1 MERAIAHFK
10 RSHPTRIH
18 LLQVIVV
25 DKDLNEIRVL
35 EEHFPEARV
44 IICHFHVI
52 KYLKEKRS
60 KPEYGKISGED
71 ASHIDA
77 AIHKMVYAQTETQY
91 KDAHDSLK
99 GICDRTG
106 MNGFYDYFQKNWDS
120 SQDRWVSYLRAKL
133 PHFKNHTNNRLESFF
148 GKLKDSVDG
157 SMSMAMCVK
166 AIVAYDKRKQ
176 NEYEYRLS
184 RIGRFVNSN
193 YDEELTNVLRF
204 TTHYVAQQIEP
215 QYARAMSKYSTY
227 KYQED
232 PDVDGTILVSGI
244 FSEHRLQVTD
254 WKCDCE
260 FSVSMI
266 LPCRHAIAYRK
277 HIGVSGPLI
286 PWSCIDERS
295 VSNIENEDEF
305 DEMLNFVLTQW
316 RNVRQRKRGDCEDTG
331 NGGGE
336 TNSRQPRA
344 NDTSEESI
352 TRVEVDGS
360 SNGSEDD
367 SEAGSNDN
375 PATDQGKVCQP
386 HIRLNPKS
394 KKVGAPRKLKK
405 NTVAVE
411 KEGRKWYEAAESGRK
426 IAGEVT
432 LLGLLNALERD
443 KPDSVLSADIRDRVL
458 RQVKEEGVESVFLPL
473 NFGNLHWCCV
483 VVKVHTKRIYY
494 YDPLNHTSYKS
505 AANAVAVRLKVA
517 GLNDYEPI
525 PMNNPLQFD
534 GFSCGVY
541 VCWMFIRQ
549 ITYGHLDMN
558 DATLPKRRFE
568 LFIYLLT
575 GRLLPAEAAAA
586 DLTELKPI
594 APQSDDNNIDDDE
607 AAPTQAAD
615 K

>member
-1 MERAIAHFK
+1 MRTQSERYREAVRATHLIA
-10 RSHPTRIH
+10 
-18 LLQVIVV
+18 
-25 DKDLNEIRVL
+25 NE
-35 EEHFPEARV
+35 
-44 IICHFHVI
+44 
-52 KYLKEKRS
+52 
-60 KPEYGKISGED
+60 
-71 ASHIDA
+71 
-77 AIHKMVYAQTETQY
+77 
-91 KDAHDSLK
+91 
-99 GICDRTG
+99 
-106 MNGFYDYFQKNWDS
+106 
-120 SQDRWVSYLRAKL
+120 
-133 PHFKNHTNNRLESFF
+133 
-148 GKLKDSVDG
+148 
-157 SMSMAMCVK
+157 MA
-166 AIVAYDKRKQ
+166 D
-176 NEYEYRLS
+176 
-184 RIGRFVNSN
+184 
-193 YDEELTNVLRF
+193 
-204 TTHYVAQQIEP
+204 
-215 QYARAMSKYSTY
+215 
-227 KYQED
+227 
-232 PDVDGTILVSGI
+232 
-244 FSEHRLQVTD
+244 
-254 WKCDCE
+254 
-260 FSVSMI
+260 
-266 LPCRHAIAYRK
+266 
-277 HIGVSGPLI
+277 
-286 PWSCIDERS
+286 
-295 VSNIENEDEF
+295 IENEDEF

-443 KPDSVLSADIRDRVL
+443 KPGLHETQRRLSGLIVRHTEHENKKPKMKVCKNPVLVQDPFYLLPTKLLEACLKVLPVSNTASSAISIDDSQSSQGVRKDNDASGEQKETVLIKDVGQFSRQQIETFKRVMNLKDAVEKGLDTYKWMTETGISALSAEYHALGKSIAENVKNTYPYKCIDGLPNDADFQYAMLYRAMPPMWLSDACIRAVCVRLCQDYPQCRFAGFQSAKAKTKRTRDREDSVLSADIRDRVL